1 MMNREDELKVLEI
14 IQKVGVDDTLRVVQ
28 MFSVEKEK
36 AAVRTR
42 NVTGDKSSVE
52 RARAWRKIEDAIW
65 KCRGEIAQ
73 IGERY

>member
-1 MMNREDELKVLEI
+1 MGKEDELKVLEI
-14 IQKVGVDDTLRVVQ
+14 IGKVGVDDTLRVVQ
-28 MFSVEKEK
+28 MFAVEKEK

-65 KCRGEIAQ
+65 KCRQEVAE